1 MEDREEQE
9 TAAPGDDG
17 VDSAVVSDNSA
28 DSVVASAD
36 GEAEAVNETSS
47 EAVAEAAG
55 SRRSYGEGRGGGH
68 GGGFHSD
75 GRRGRGRDRDR
86 DRDPADKEFVE
97 KLVKLNRTAKV
108 VKGGRRF
115 SFSALT
121 VIGDRKGNVGYGF
134 GKANDVSEAVRK
146 SIDKAKRNMV
156 KLPVKNGTIPHEVT
170 GLFKASRV
178 LLKPACSGTGIIAGG
193 PVRAIMEAGG
203 VTDVLSKSI
212 GASSQYNVVK
222 ATFDCISKMMDAKT
236 VAKNRGKSLNEMW
249 G

>member
-1 MEDREEQE
+1 MEDAEEKEIRADDSDDGIVAEDHGEAAIE
-9 TAAPGDDG
+9 TA
-17 VDSAVVSDNSA
+17 
-28 DSVVASAD
+28 
-36 GEAEAVNETSS
+36 GET
-47 EAVAEAAG
+47 AG
-55 SRRSYGEGRGGGH
+55 PRRSYGEGRGGR
-68 GGGFHSD
+68 D

-134 GKANDVSEAVRK
+134 GKANDVSEAIRK

-222 ATFDCISKMMDAKT
+222 ATFDCISKMMDAKAI
-236 VAKNRGKSLNEMW
+236 AKNRGKSLNELW